1 VVAAT
6 GSRKSNRGRGRGGG
20 ERQQRNGGLGGR
32 RERQGGGETNSAGES
47 SCNQPNATTRGYRG
61 RGRFPPGSWTNQQGD
76 MTTDVA
82 ARTKAMWYTYH
93 RPKERLRQQGITRIQ
108 MVSIRHTSAVSW
120 AVRLCYLER
129 QPSRHRK
136 PAVNLKI
143 LRRIVP
149 GAYAAT
155 PLEELITLAANHGCL
170 ILKCR
175 IYQIC
180 LRYIGHVERMEND
193 ARRNTCSTA
202 PWPSQ
207 T

>member
-1 VVAAT
+1 VWIAFHL
-6 GSRKSNRGRGRGGG
+6 GS
-20 ERQQRNGGLGGR
+20 
-32 RERQGGGETNSAGES
+32 
-47 SCNQPNATTRGYRG
+47 QP
-61 RGRFPPGSWTNQQGD
+61 PQGD

-82 ARTKAMWYTYH
+82 ARTKRCGTHTTQTEGAT
-93 RPKERLRQQGITRIQ
+93 LRQQGHHPHSDG
-108 MVSIRHTSAVSW
+108 SIRHTSAVSW
-120 AVRLCYLER
+120 PVLCYPER

-136 PAVNLKI
+136 LEAVNLKI

-170 ILKCR
+170 ILTLECR